1 MPTGGEGHTPLVVYD
16 EIHKA
21 KAWKRSL
28 KGVFDTLVRPVDIL
42 VTGSARLNVYRR
54 GGDSLVGRYLH
65 FRLHPFSVG
74 EAVGL
79 EAPGP
84 DSALQA
90 AIEGSLAHRGDVA
103 DAFKA
108 MLRYGMFP
116 EPFLAQNERKARLW
130 RRTRVERV
138 IREDLRDIS
147 RTLELSQV
155 EMLASLLPE
164 RVGAPLAVARLAEM
178 LEVSHATAK
187 RWLSHLKELY
197 YAFELK
203 PYHNHVAR
211 SLRKEGKIY
220 LWDASEVADE
230 AARVENLVACHLLKA
245 CHLWTDTGEGD
256 FQLHYLRDKQKH
268 EIDFLIVRDNLPW
281 LPVEVKLS
289 DKEPSASW
297 RRLLPCLPC
306 REAVQL
312 CHRMNGREVHALSD
326 GRRLTVMN
334 LPAFLAC
341 FP

>member
-1 MPTGGEGHTPLVVYD
+1 MVYD

-230 AARVENLVACHLLKA
+230 AARVENL
-245 CHLWTDTGEGD
+245 
-256 FQLHYLRDKQKH
+256 
-268 EIDFLIVRDNLPW
+268 
-281 LPVEVKLS
+281 
-289 DKEPSASW
+289 
-297 RRLLPCLPC
+297 
-306 REAVQL
+306 
-312 CHRMNGREVHALSD
+312 
-326 GRRLTVMN
+326 
-334 LPAFLAC
+334 
-341 FP
+341 